1 MFGRQARLPIDV
13 LYGTTQDSYQS
24 QGEYA
29 RLLETRLSSAFEIVR
44 EHVPKEHQ
52 QQKQFYDTKVHGE
65 THKVGDY
72 AWLHSTPPKG
82 VSRKL
87 HHP

>member
-1 MFGRQARLPIDV
+1 MFGRQARLPTDV

-44 EHVPKEHQ
+44 EYVSKEHQ
-52 QQKQFYDTKVHGE
+52 RQKLFYDTKVNGE
-65 THKVGDY
+65 PHKVGDY
-72 AWLHSTPPKG
+72 MFGYTHFI
-82 VSRKL
+82 
-87 HHP
+87 